1 MMLSRLALL
10 TSATLAVAAL
20 VAPPAVPGAL
30 AQSSAISGG
39 GTGQTLT
46 LAAGKSAIIDLP
58 RDAAEIFVGNPK
70 VANAV
75 VRTARRLFI
84 MAVDNGQTSI
94 YALDR
99 DGNRFLNLDLRV
111 GRDIGELNQI
121 LRSAMPNTRIYAK
134 TVNDSIILL
143 GEADSALE
151 AQKAYDIAQA
161 FVGWSTA
168 GGGVASGQNSVS
180 FGSTQVVNGN
190 LINSITIRGRDQ
202 VMVKVT
208 VAEVRRS
215 VVKQFGINTSGDWTS
230 KFGVNLG
237 GDMIN
242 SVTGTPPAVA
252 GLSGFGNGLSA
263 ILNTLE
269 RNGVARVLAEPTVTA
284 TSGEPAKFV
293 AGGETQVAT
302 TATFTPATPAYG
314 TTPAKPASC
323 AVSYALKPYGV
334 NLSMTPIVLS
344 EGRIQLHIS
353 TEVTEVD
360 NVRSVTTKNC
370 AGLPGV
376 RTRANST
383 TVELP
388 SGGSVVSAGL
398 LQQHSEQVFAGQ
410 PGLMSLPILGTLFR
424 SRDYQR
430 EETELMIIMTPYIAK
445 PVAPDRLAR
454 PDDGFV
460 DASDG
465 QAMFLGRMNRLYST
479 RSNPQNLQTLKGRVG
494 FIND

>member
-1 MMLSRLALL
+1 MKSIRFALL
-10 TSATLAVAAL
+10 TSAMFAAAGLVAAT
-20 VAPPAVPGAL
+20 AVPQAR
-30 AQSSAISGG
+30 AQSRAAVSGEA
-39 GTGQTLT
+39 GQTLT

-75 VRTARRLFI
+75 VRTARRLFV

-94 YALDR
+94 YALDK
-99 DGNRFLNLDLRV
+99 DGNRFLALDLRV

-121 LRSAMPNTRIYAK
+121 LRTAMPSAKIHAK

-168 GGGVASGQNSVS
+168 GGSTASGQNSVS
-180 FGSTQVVNGN
+180 FGTTQVVTGN

-208 VAEVRRS
+208 VAEVRRN
-215 VVKQFGINTSGDWTS
+215 VIKQFGINTNGDWSSRFGGLNTGGGMMNPTS
-230 KFGVNLG
+230 IGPNEVATVAG
-237 GDMIN
+237 IGR
-242 SVTGTPPAVA
+242 SVTAT
-252 GLSGFGNGLSA
+252 
-263 ILNTLE
+263 LNTLE

-284 TSGEPAKFV
+284 TSGEAAKFV
-293 AGGETQVAT
+293 AGGQTQVAT
-302 TATFTPATPAYG
+302 NSTRSAAGCT
-314 TTPAKPASC
+314 
-323 AVSYALKPYGV
+323 VQYAMKPYGV
-334 NLSMTPIVLS
+334 SLSMTPIVLS

-360 NVRSVTTKNC
+360 IVRGVTNSGC
-370 AGLPGV
+370 SGLPGM

-398 LQQHSEQVFAGQ
+398 LQQRSEQIFQGQ

-424 SRDYQR
+424 SREFQR
-430 EETELMIIMTPYIAK
+430 EDTELMIVVTPYIAK
-445 PVAPDRLAR
+445 PASADQIAR

-460 DASDG
+460 EPSDG
-465 QAMFLGRMNRLYST
+465 QAIFLGRMNRIYST
-479 RSNPQNLQTLKGRVG
+479 RSNPQNLQILKGRVG